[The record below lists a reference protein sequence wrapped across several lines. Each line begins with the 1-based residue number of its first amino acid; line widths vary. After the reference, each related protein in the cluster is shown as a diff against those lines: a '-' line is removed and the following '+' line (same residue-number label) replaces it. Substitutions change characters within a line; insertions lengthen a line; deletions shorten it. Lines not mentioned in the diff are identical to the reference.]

1 MRRASRKSLED
12 FLDRINNVV
21 KTKTRV
27 VNVPIENA
35 VAVSTALV
43 ELLAELNEEKDKR
56 AKPVNIV
63 NTDLD
68 GGDF

>member
-1 MRRASRKSLED
+1 MRKTSRKSIED
-12 FLDRINNVV
+12 FLDRVNNVA

-27 VNVPIENA
+27 VNIPIENA

-63 NTDLD
+63 NTNLD
-68 GGDF
+68 GGNF

>member
-1 MRRASRKSLED
+1 MRTASRKSLED
-12 FLDRINNVV
+12 FLDRINNVA

-35 VAVSTALV
+35 IAVSTAIT
-43 ELLAELNEEKDKR
+43 ELLAELHEEKDTR
-56 AKPVNIV
+56 AKSVNIV

>member
-12 FLDRINNVV
+12 FLDRINNVA
-21 KTKTRV
+21 KSKTRV

-35 VAVSTALV
+35 VAVSTAIT
-43 ELLAELNEEKDKR
+43 ELLVELNEEKDTR
-56 AKPVNIV
+56 AKSVNIV

>member
-12 FLDRINNVV
+12 FLDRINNVAR
-21 KTKTRV
+21 TKTRV
-27 VNVPIENA
+27 VNIPIENA
-35 VAVSTALV
+35 VAVSTAII
-43 ELLAELNEEKDKR
+43 ELLADLNEEKDNRTKS
-56 AKPVNIV
+56 VNIV

>member
-12 FLDRINNVV
+12 FLDRINNVA

-35 VAVSTALV
+35 IAVSTAIT
-43 ELLAELNEEKDKR
+43 ELLVELNEEKDTR
-56 AKPVNIV
+56 AKSVNIV

>member
-12 FLDRINNVV
+12 FLDRINNVA

-27 VNVPIENA
+27 VNVPLENA
-35 VAVSTALV
+35 IAVSTAIT
-43 ELLAELNEEKDKR
+43 ELLAELNEEKDARTKS
-56 AKPVNIV
+56 VNIV

>member
-1 MRRASRKSLED
+1 MRRASRKSLEE
-12 FLDRINNVV
+12 FLDRINNVA

-35 VAVSTALV
+35 IAVSTAIT
-43 ELLAELNEEKDKR
+43 ELLVELNEEKDTL
-56 AKPVNIV
+56 AKSVNIV

>member
-12 FLDRINNVV
+12 FLDRINNVA

-27 VNVPIENA
+27 VNVHLENA
-35 VAVSTALV
+35 IAVSTAIT

-63 NTDLD
+63 STDLD

>member
-12 FLDRINNVV
+12 FLDRVNNVA
-21 KTKTRV
+21 KTKTRI

-35 VAVSTALV
+35 IAVSTAIT

-63 NTDLD
+63 STDLD

>member
-1 MRRASRKSLED
+1 MRRASRKSLEE
-12 FLDRINNVV
+12 FLDRINNVA

-35 VAVSTALV
+35 IAVSTAIT
-43 ELLAELNEEKDKR
+43 ELLVDLNEEKDSRTKS
-56 AKPVNIV
+56 VNIV

>member
-12 FLDRINNVV
+12 FLDRVNNVA

-35 VAVSTALV
+35 VAVSTAIT
-43 ELLAELNEEKDKR
+43 ELLVDLNEEKDTR
-56 AKPVNIV
+56 AKSVNIV

>member
-12 FLDRINNVV
+12 FLDRINNVA

-27 VNVPIENA
+27 VNVPLENA
-35 VAVSTALV
+35 IAVSTAIT
-43 ELLAELNEEKDKR
+43 ELLAELNEEKDTR
-56 AKPVNIV
+56 AKSVNIV

>member
-12 FLDRINNVV
+12 FLDRINNVA
-21 KTKTRV
+21 KTKTRI
-27 VNVPIENA
+27 VNVPLENA
-35 VAVSTALV
+35 IAVSTAIT

-63 NTDLD
+63 STDLD
-68 GGDF
+68 GGYF

>member
-12 FLDRINNVV
+12 FLDRINNVA

-27 VNVPIENA
+27 VNVPLENA
-35 VAVSTALV
+35 IAVSTAIT
-43 ELLAELNEEKDKR
+43 ELLAELNEEKDKQ

>member
-1 MRRASRKSLED
+1 MRTASRKSLED
-12 FLDRINNVV
+12 FLDRINNVA

-35 VAVSTALV
+35 VAVSTAIT
-43 ELLAELNEEKDKR
+43 ELLVDLNEEKDTR
-56 AKPVNIV
+56 AKSVNIV

>member
-1 MRRASRKSLED
+1 MRRASRKSLEE
-12 FLDRINNVV
+12 FLDRINNVA

-35 VAVSTALV
+35 IAVSTAIT
-43 ELLAELNEEKDKR
+43 ELLVELNEEKDTR
-56 AKPVNIV
+56 AKSVNIV

>member
-12 FLDRINNVV
+12 FLDRINNVA
-21 KTKTRV
+21 KTKTRD
-27 VNVPIENA
+27 VNVPLENA
-35 VAVSTALV
+35 IAVSTAIT
-43 ELLAELNEEKDKR
+43 ELLAELNEEKDKQ

>member
-1 MRRASRKSLED
+1 MRWASRKSLED
-12 FLDRINNVV
+12 FLDRINNVA

-27 VNVPIENA
+27 VNVPLENA
-35 VAVSTALV
+35 IAVSTAIT
-43 ELLAELNEEKDKR
+43 ELLAELNEEKDARTKS
-56 AKPVNIV
+56 VNIV

>member
-12 FLDRINNVV
+12 FLDRINNVA

-27 VNVPIENA
+27 VNVPLENA
-35 VAVSTALV
+35 IAVSTAIT
-43 ELLAELNEEKDKR
+43 ELLAELNEEKDTRTKS
-56 AKPVNIV
+56 VNIV

>member
-1 MRRASRKSLED
+1 MRKTSRKSIED
-12 FLDRINNVV
+12 FLDRVNNVA

-27 VNVPIENA
+27 VNIPIENA
-35 VAVSTALV
+35 VAVCTAIT
-43 ELLAELNEEKDKR
+43 ELLVDLNEEKDSRTKS
-56 AKPVNIV
+56 VNIV

>member
-27 VNVPIENA
+27 VNVPLENA
-35 VAVSTALV
+35 IAVSTAIT
-43 ELLAELNEEKDKR
+43 ELLAELNEEKDKQ

>member
-1 MRRASRKSLED
+1 MRTASRKSLED
-12 FLDRINNVV
+12 FLDRINNVAR
-21 KTKTRV
+21 TKTRM
-27 VNVPIENA
+27 VNVPLENA
-35 VAVSTALV
+35 IAVSTAIT
-43 ELLAELNEEKDKR
+43 ELLAELNEEKDKQ

>member
-12 FLDRINNVV
+12 FLDRINNVA

-27 VNVPIENA
+27 VNVPLENA
-35 VAVSTALV
+35 IAVSTAIT

-63 NTDLD
+63 STDLD

>member
-1 MRRASRKSLED
+1 MRTASRKSLED

-35 VAVSTALV
+35 VAVSTAIT
-43 ELLAELNEEKDKR
+43 ELLVDLNEEKDTR
-56 AKPVNIV
+56 AKSVNIV

>member
-12 FLDRINNVV
+12 FLDRINNVA
-21 KTKTRV
+21 KTKTRI
-27 VNVPIENA
+27 VNVPLENA
-35 VAVSTALV
+35 IAVSTAIT
-43 ELLAELNEEKDKR
+43 ELLAELNEEKDKQ

>member
-12 FLDRINNVV
+12 FLDRVNNVA
-21 KTKTRV
+21 KTKTRI

-35 VAVSTALV
+35 IAVSTAIT
-43 ELLAELNEEKDKR
+43 ELLAELNEEKDKQ

>member
-35 VAVSTALV
+35 IAVSTAIT
-43 ELLAELNEEKDKR
+43 ELLAELHEEKNKQ
-56 AKPVNIV
+56 ASFVEHL
-63 NTDLD
+63 T
-68 GGDF
+68 